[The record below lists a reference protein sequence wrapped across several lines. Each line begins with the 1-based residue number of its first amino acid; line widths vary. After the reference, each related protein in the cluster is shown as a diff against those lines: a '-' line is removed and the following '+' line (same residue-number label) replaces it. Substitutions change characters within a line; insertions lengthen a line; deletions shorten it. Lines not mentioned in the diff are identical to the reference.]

1 MTHLMATGP
10 NRRREKNVWH
20 FTKTVRGSNLQNHR
34 SILNNKH
41 YRITRSVSKKEENGT
56 LEKWAWHELLRMLPI
71 SSCLNFSRFLSKSCN
86 VWLCFWSQQEEF
98 HPQLSHMVEFML
110 IKICSIYPNICTRVF
125 IIEENSI
132 WIWALY
138 RWQHDIVYVFLW
150 LNILHKS
157 ADVNPSK
164 FTRGII
170 ITSGINFRY

>member
-1 MTHLMATGP
+1 MCDILPKQCVGLIYKIIEAFSITNITESRGAWVKKQKMGRSRNERDTNNCACYRS
-10 NRRREKNVWH
+10 RR
-20 FTKTVRGSNLQNHR
+20 
-34 SILNNKH
+34 
-41 YRITRSVSKKEENGT
+41 TR
-56 LEKWAWHELLRMLPI
+56 
-71 SSCLNFSRFLSKSCN
+71 LNFSRFLSMSCN

-110 IKICSIYPNICTRVF
+110 IKICSVYPNICTRVF
-125 IIEENSI
+125 IIEKNSI